1 MVRIAAVVI
10 VTMTSLLLSG
20 PTALAQSQTA
30 ATTQNTVQAQN
41 LPIRYLDVTARRD
54 GWVFAQALGV
64 SGSNEQKI
72 VVVSYMDPAMTRT
85 FYDIA
90 VSFTRS
96 PDNLPIFG
104 VVRAPPHPTSP
115 NPLGY
120 EVYFNG
126 LPIPTEDKPDA
137 SFTKPEHLS
146 ASIRSLKRVHFGASQ

>member
-1 MVRIAAVVI
+1 MKSCIVWAMV
-10 VTMTSLLLSG
+10 
-20 PTALAQSQTA
+20 ALAPALACAQTPA
-30 ATTQNTVQAQN
+30 APPTQNAVQAQA
-41 LPIRYLDVTARRD
+41 LPIRTLDTTARRD
-54 GWVFAQALGV
+54 GWAMAQALGV
-64 SGSNEQKI
+64 SGSKDRKI
-72 VVVSYMDPAMTRT
+72 VIVSYLDPTTTRA

-90 VSFTRS
+90 VSFMRP

-137 SFTKPEHLS
+137 TFTKQEHLS
-146 ASIRSLKRVHFGASQ
+146 ASIRSIKRVHFSPSRTAAE

>member
-1 MVRIAAVVI
+1 MKSCIGWAMVALAPALACAQI
-10 VTMTSLLLSG
+10 
-20 PTALAQSQTA
+20 PTAAPAQNA
-30 ATTQNTVQAQN
+30 AQAQN
-41 LPIRYLDVTARRD
+41 LPIRYLDLTARND
-54 GWVFAQALGV
+54 GWAFAQALGV

-90 VSFTRS
+90 VSFTRT
-96 PDNLPIFG
+96 PENLPIFG

-137 SFTKPEHLS
+137 SFTKQEHLS
-146 ASIRSLKRVHFGASQ
+146 ASIRSLKRVHFSPSRTAAE